1 MGTTAGCKSIEY
13 VQEYCNTKD
22 KFYNMKEEYCDM
34 RDESYNMIDEYQ
46 VSHSPFSE

>member
-1 MGTTAGCKSIEY
+1 MMG
-13 VQEYCNTKD
+13 EYCNTKD